1 MPPEPMLM
9 RLPELGMEAR
19 FITMSPRVEDFE
31 SGAVGAATAS
41 PTLPSR
47 RTKSIAE
54 PAETFSILGITGGG
68 RPLPL
73 EGVVVRHRRPPT
85 YGGRQP
91 RHLFILPPPPRL
103 FASPP
108 RCRSARRLASGC
120 QEEPQTCLEQAGTGP
135 AGRDPPAAAPT
146 SRADYSER
154 VEPVDSSGSRARSST
169 SGAVESKDAA

>member
-54 PAETFSILGITGGG
+54 PAETFSILGITGGW

-73 EGVVVRHRRPPT
+73 GGVEVPYRPPPT
-85 YGGRQP
+85 VGGQRP
-91 RHLFILPPPPRL
+91 RHIFHLSL
-103 FASPP
+103 
-108 RCRSARRLASGC
+108 
-120 QEEPQTCLEQAGTGP
+120 
-135 AGRDPPAAAPT
+135 
-146 SRADYSER
+146 
-154 VEPVDSSGSRARSST
+154 
-169 SGAVESKDAA
+169 